1 MLNDMKTF
9 LVVATTTIILSLVFL
24 VSFRFSI
31 NGFVKFFGL
40 MSARKIGYFIVL
52 LYTVS
57 LLTLSFFTNEIV
69 SRSLVLSSI
78 IQIPLSMM
86 IIKKDTSIL

>member
-24 VSFRFSI
+24 VSFKFSI

>member
-1 MLNDMKTF
+1 MKTF

-24 VSFRFSI
+24 VSFKFSI